1 MFLRNQPKNIHV
13 KQIKVNAINEIWMDG
28 AAD

>member
-1 MFLRNQPKNIHV
+1 MCLRNQQQNIYV
-13 KQIKVNAINEIWMDG
+13 EQIKVNAINEIWMDG